1 MFRCWACQNRP
12 ALFPIPAYLELAD
25 LDGFLPLP
33 PSFLSF
39 LPLTHCTYLLLS
51 PFFPSPPLL
60 PSSISFP
67 PPLMPSSLPL
77 SLPPPLNLPSF
88 PDPYT
93 LFLPVHLPYSLS
105 FFSCFLFLF
114 LPFLPL
120 PTTFTLWFQC
130 NENEGNNI
138 EKQPGSANK
147 SSNACNSFMFFTF
160 ILV

>member
-77 SLPPPLNLPSF
+77 SLPPPLTFPLSLTPIHSSYLFIFPTLFPSF
-88 PDPYT
+88 LASCSFSSPS
-93 LFLPVHLPYSLS
+93 SLS
-105 FFSCFLFLF
+105 PRLSPC
-114 LPFLPL
+114 
-120 PTTFTLWFQC
+120 
-130 NENEGNNI
+130 
-138 EKQPGSANK
+138 GSNAMRTKGIILK
-147 SSNACNSFMFFTF
+147 SSQAQPINPLM
-160 ILV
+160 LVIVSCSSHSS